1 MELILL
7 WLEERE
13 MEQLEEEL
21 KHWAETELPKLSEKF
36 DKEKEEILKKFGFP
50 KRQGNEFAKE
60 EKFELLLLNCFS

>member
-1 MELILL
+1 LELILL

-36 DKEKEEILKKFGFP
+36 DKEKEEILKKFGSSQRTR
-50 KRQGNEFAKE
+50 KRVRKRR
-60 EKFELLLLNCFS
+60 KI